1 MKSKGVGDTIDK
13 ITTATGIKKAVKWV
27 FGDSCGCEERR
38 QWLNEKLPY
47 KTHEC
52 LTEEEYMWCKGYFN
66 TFRNVIA
73 RDEQHKLLEIYN
85 RVFKKN
91 KQTSSCSSCVKDLYN
106 QVKQL
111 FDAYEE
117 SEQEHQE

>member
-1 MKSKGVGDTIDK
+1 MRDKGVGDTLERVFEKTGVTKAFKWAFGEDCNCDK
-13 ITTATGIKKAVKWV
+13 RK
-27 FGDSCGCEERR
+27 

-47 KTHEC
+47 KTHDC
-52 LTEEEYMWCKGYFN
+52 LTEDEYMWCKGYFN
-66 TFRNVIA
+66 TFRDTIA
-73 RDEQHKLLEIYN
+73 RDEQRKLLDIYN
-85 RVFKKN
+85 RIFKKN

-117 SEQEHQE
+117 GK